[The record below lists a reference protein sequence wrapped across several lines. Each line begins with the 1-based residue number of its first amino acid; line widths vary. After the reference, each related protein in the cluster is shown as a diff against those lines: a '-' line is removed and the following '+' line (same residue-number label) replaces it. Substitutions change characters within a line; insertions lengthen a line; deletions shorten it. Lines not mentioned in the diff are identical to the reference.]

1 MRKREIE
8 KLRKELNEEKEI
20 LLEDVK
26 RVKEREDEYLNDSV
40 GDEVDKA
47 LGNSQREML
56 FYLNDHDRV
65 KLDAIEDA
73 LHNIDSGRYGQ
84 CEACGKNIQDER
96 LKAIPWARLCI
107 NCKPER
113 EKNS

>member
-8 KLRKELNEEKEI
+8 KIRKELNEERDL
-20 LLEDVK
+20 LLEEVK
-26 RVKEREDEYLNDSV
+26 KVKEREDDYLNDAV

-56 FYLNDHDRV
+56 FYLNDHDRL

-73 LHNIDSGRYGQ
+73 LHNIDSGRYGI
-84 CEACGKNIQDER
+84 CESCRKKIQDER

-107 NCKPER
+107 DCKPVR